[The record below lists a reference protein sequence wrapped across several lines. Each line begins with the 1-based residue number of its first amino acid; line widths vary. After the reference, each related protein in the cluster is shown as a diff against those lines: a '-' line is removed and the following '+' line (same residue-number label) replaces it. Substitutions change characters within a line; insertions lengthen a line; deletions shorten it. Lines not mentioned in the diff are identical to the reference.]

1 MLRYD
6 NTKLAFHC
14 HACLSAKASATTDQ
28 NKVKSAKR
36 TSSFSE
42 GGVGV
47 ERESCITD
55 NINSIASQ
63 LRLKPM
69 ASLMA
74 GGMSNCTSEVVLLD
88 EGDLKEPQEKS
99 EDPVSP
105 PRTAFVPISKQIS
118 HFPPTSSSS
127 LSNAAGGTFNPSS
140 RNGILQPLAAGLQ
153 SPLYS
158 NPLFKSQVP
167 RFLDPAPHT
176 TSIDPG
182 FPPCWGYLG
191 SNCDQWRFR
200 RSYFPHV
207 TWPVAMTTL
216 PVECGDRCNCGCIS
230 QVHINQI
237 QKNVVSISLFTCH
250 DT

>member
-1 MLRYD
+1 MEVKSVSGANAVDTEASFPISLLPPSSQWSCLISLKVLSSQVRSALEKCRHDLQVLRYD

-14 HACLSAKASATTDQ
+14 HACLSAKASAATDQ

-140 RNGILQPLAAGLQ
+140 RNSILQPLAAGLQ

-182 FPPCWGYLG
+182 FPPC
-191 SNCDQWRFR
+191 
-200 RSYFPHV
+200 
-207 TWPVAMTTL
+207 
-216 PVECGDRCNCGCIS
+216 
-230 QVHINQI
+230 
-237 QKNVVSISLFTCH
+237 
-250 DT
+250 